1 MKKINHVLS
10 RVWNTLLVQ
19 STTAP
24 AKEMVHNRGWG
35 ETGVRSNA
43 SVIERSVKAVC
54 SVEGNWAGH
63 PVCWSEGKGTH
74 PFVFTSCLT
83 RAPLFS
89 PWLCSSAIHKIST
102 VLLTMGKNGRI
113 RLLGGIVSWLI
124 VAQWLPNCCEQWHLS
139 FCRAGTF
146 V

>member
-10 RVWNTLLVQ
+10 TVWNTLLVQ

-74 PFVFTSCLT
+74 PFVSTSCLAT
-83 RAPLFS
+83 ALLIS
-89 PWLCSSAIHKIST
+89 P
-102 VLLTMGKNGRI
+102 
-113 RLLGGIVSWLI
+113 
-124 VAQWLPNCCEQWHLS
+124 
-139 FCRAGTF
+139 
-146 V
+146 